1 MLNLRGEG
9 VGIATAV
16 NATGQG
22 IGFAIPINM
31 AKGIVAQLREHGKVV
46 RSWLGVAVKDAP
58 PGDPQRADPGR
69 GVLVTEV
76 TAGGPAASAG
86 LHVGDMITGFEG
98 HAIRTPARLRWYVS
112 TAGVGRSVE
121 VKVRRAGGPER
132 AVRVS
137 LAEVPP
143 AEAARAEA
151 RAALG
156 AGGGD

>member
-1 MLNLRGEG
+1 
-9 VGIATAV
+9 V

-31 AKGIVAQLREHGKVV
+31 AKGIVMQLREHGKVV
-46 RSWLGVAVKDAP
+46 RSWLGVSVRDAP
-58 PGDPQRADPGR
+58 PPSDARPDPGR
-69 GVLVTEV
+69 GVVVTEV
-76 TAGGPAASAG
+76 TSGGPAASAG
-86 LHVGDMITGFEG
+86 LKIGDVITGFEG

-121 VKVRRAGGPER
+121 VRVRRGTGPER

-137 LAEVPP
+137 LAEVP
-143 AEAARAEA
+143 ATEAARAQA
-151 RAALG
+151 RAAVG